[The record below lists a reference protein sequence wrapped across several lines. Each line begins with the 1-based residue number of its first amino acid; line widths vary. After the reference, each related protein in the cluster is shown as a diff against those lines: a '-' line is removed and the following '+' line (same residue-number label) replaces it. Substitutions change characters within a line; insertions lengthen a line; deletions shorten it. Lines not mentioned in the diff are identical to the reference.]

1 MRRKSWPLG
10 KLARSLACAEP
21 PPVPSNRGSTAVS
34 QGCAPL
40 NSASTAATPT
50 NGVMIAICRHIRL
63 IHQSQT
69 VPEESEMNDTP
80 KRPDLDKIARQL
92 AETVPANIK
101 ALGEDVERNVKS
113 LLQSGIERMDLVSRE
128 EFDLQTAVLERTRE
142 KLARLE
148 ARLAELEESLDS
160 D

>member
-1 MRRKSWPLG
+1 
-10 KLARSLACAEP
+10 
-21 PPVPSNRGSTAVS
+21 
-34 QGCAPL
+34 
-40 NSASTAATPT
+40 
-50 NGVMIAICRHIRL
+50 
-63 IHQSQT
+63 
-69 VPEESEMNDTP
+69 MNDTP